1 MIQLNIDCEGP
12 LTLNDNAFELCREF
26 IPDGDKFFAR
36 VSKYD
41 DYLADI
47 ENKTGYK
54 AGDTLKLI
62 LPFLIAHDV
71 KQETIRDFSLKNL
84 HFLNGTKEFLPKLSK
99 ELPVYI
105 ISTSYQPYLSALSLA
120 TGFPEDNIF
129 CTDIEL
135 DNYKLSDE
143 EKDQIKAITRQIID
157 LPLIN
162 LEDIHFISDIK
173 GENKKIIE
181 KMNDIFWNIIPNM
194 PAGRDIYND
203 VNPVGGIE
211 KAEALLVSAQKTG
224 NELKNCIYIGDSI
237 TDVQALSLIRNN
249 HGLSVAFN
257 GNDYA
262 IKAADYAVAG
272 DSFEILYH
280 LVLLANEKGISFMR
294 HNMESAQNILKEML
308 QDEKKQRECLFLSK
322 ITQGNFENIRARSQ
336 YFRKTV
342 RGVAISDLG

>member
-26 IPDGDKFFAR
+26 IPEGDKFFAR

-84 HFLNGTKEFLPKLSK
+84 FLLSGTKEMLPKLSK
-99 ELPVYI
+99 EIPVYI
-105 ISTSYQPYLSALSLA
+105 ISTSYQPYLSALALA
-120 TGFPEDNIF
+120 TGFSEDNIF

-143 EKDQIKAITRQIID
+143 EKNQIKAITRQIIE

-162 LEDIHFISDIK
+162 LEDIYFISDIK

-181 KMNDIFWNIIPNM
+181 KMNDIFWNVIPQM
-194 PAGRDIYND
+194 PIGKAIYND

-211 KAEALLVSAQKTG
+211 KAEAVLISSQKTG

-237 TDVQALSLIRNN
+237 TDVQALSLIKNN
-249 HGLSVAFN
+249 HGLSISFN

-262 IKAADYAVAG
+262 LKAADYAISG
-272 DSFEILYH
+272 DSFELIYNI
-280 LVLLANEKGISFMR
+280 VMLANEKGISFIR
-294 HNMESAQNILKEML
+294 QNAESAQNMLKEMAT
-308 QDEKKQRECLFLSK
+308 DEKKQRDYLLFSK
-322 ITQGNFENIRARSQ
+322 ITQGNFEDIKAKSQ
-336 YFRKTV
+336 YFRKVV